1 MTSPNVAPPVS
12 PAILIVGPTACG
24 KSSLAL
30 TLAAQ
35 FKCEIISVDSAQLYR
50 GMNIGTAKPD
60 AATCAAVPHHLIDI
74 IDPTEAYSAA
84 RFRSDALRLMAEISA
99 RDRVPLLVGGTML
112 YLRALID
119 GLSDLPEADSQTRK
133 QLEAEAAERG
143 WPAMHAE
150 LALIDP
156 ESAERLKPGDSQRI
170 GRALEIYRLS
180 GVSMTSLLGRAAH
193 EPLPYRIL
201 KIALTPNDRA
211 LLHKRIALR
220 FEEMVKLGLLDE
232 VRELRRHYALTPD
245 LPSMRCVGYRQAWE
259 FLDGAASEK
268 EFKMR
273 SIAAT
278 RQLAKRQLT
287 WLRAMSDM
295 EQFDC
300 LQNDLAARV
309 AARVGVFLAA

>member
-1 MTSPNVAPPVS
+1 MTASNLAPPAPPV
-12 PAILIVGPTACG
+12 IFIVGPTACG
-24 KSSLAL
+24 KSALAL
-30 TLAAQ
+30 ALSTQ
-35 FKCEIISVDSAQLYR
+35 IPCEIISVDSAQVYR
-50 GMNIGTAKPD
+50 GMDIGTAKPGT
-60 AATCAAVPHHLIDI
+60 AACAAVPHHLIDI

-84 RFRSDALRLMAEISA
+84 RFRSDALPLMAEISA
-99 RDRVPLLVGGTML
+99 RGRVPLLVGGTML

-119 GLSDLPEADSQTRK
+119 GLSDLPEADAQTRR
-133 QLEAEAAERG
+133 QIEAEAAQKG

-156 ESAERLKPGDSQRI
+156 ESAQRLKPGDSQRI

-180 GVSMTSLLGRAAH
+180 GVPMTSLLGRATR
-193 EPLPYRIL
+193 EPLPYRVL
-201 KIALTPNDRA
+201 KIALMPNDRA

-232 VRELRRHYALTPD
+232 VRELRRQYALTPD

-259 FLDGAASEK
+259 LLDGAASEK

-300 LQNDLAARV
+300 LQNDLAARA
-309 AARVGVFLAA
+309 AARVGAFLTV

>member
-1 MTSPNVAPPVS
+1 MTASNPAPPTF
-12 PAILIVGPTACG
+12 PAIFIVGPTACG
-24 KSSLAL
+24 KSALAL
-30 TLAAQ
+30 ALATQ
-35 FKCEIISVDSAQLYR
+35 IPCEIISVDSAQVYR
-50 GMNIGTAKPD
+50 GMDIGTAKPD
-60 AATCAAVPHHLIDI
+60 AAARAAVPHHLIDI
-74 IDPTEAYSAA
+74 IDPTQAYSAA

-99 RDRVPLLVGGTML
+99 RGRVPLLVGGTML

-119 GLSDLPEADSQTRK
+119 GLSDLPEADAPTRR
-133 QLEAEAAERG
+133 QLEAEAAEKG

-156 ESAERLKPGDSQRI
+156 ETAERLKPGDSQRI

-180 GVSMTSLLGRAAH
+180 GVPMTSLLGRATH
-193 EPLPYRIL
+193 EPLPYRVL
-201 KIALTPNDRA
+201 KIALMPNDRA
-211 LLHKRIALR
+211 LLHRRIALR
-220 FEEMVKLGLLDE
+220 FEEMLKRGLLDE
-232 VRELRRHYALTPD
+232 VRALRRQYALTPD

-273 SIAAT
+273 STAAT

-300 LQNDLAARV
+300 LQNDLAARL
-309 AARVGVFLAA
+309 AARVGAFLAA